1 MVECPVNIFSE
12 AAENALSLFRSTL
25 SLFRDKEN
33 GNIWAVSF
41 ITNRGKGSGAQV
53 LPADELADL
62 IQAMKDVVKD
72 GIPEEGP
79 EGRVPAAEMFR
90 RTVQVEDGI
99 VSFRLR
105 SGKGSKPARIPLAD
119 FAAWVSQAEGA
130 ADQVATRLKNL
141 K

>member
-1 MVECPVNIFSE
+1 MNIFSE
-12 AAENALSLFRSTL
+12 AAENALSLFRSSL

-33 GNIWAVSF
+33 GGVWSVSF
-41 ITNRGKGSGAQV
+41 ITNRGKGSGAQT
-53 LPADELADL
+53 LPAEELGDL
-62 IQAMKDVVKD
+62 IAAMREVVNN

-79 EGRVPAAEMFR
+79 EGRIPAAEMFR

-105 SGKGSKPARIPLAD
+105 NGKGSKPARIP
-119 FAAWVSQAEGA
+119 FAEFSAWVDQAEGA
-130 ADQVATRLKNL
+130 ADQVAARLKNL